1 MTIHFSGTKKKTFL
15 EQENIDFSASKKS
28 LSINV
33 TSRPLTTNIFALV
46 TRSSCLDLVTSE
58 PRVEVN
64 LFFTKEQVR

>member
-1 MTIHFSGTKKKTFL
+1 MTTHFSGTKKKTVL

-33 TSRPLTTNIFALV
+33 TRRPLTTHIFALV

-58 PRVEVN
+58 PTVDVN
-64 LFFTKEQVR
+64 LFFTKSR